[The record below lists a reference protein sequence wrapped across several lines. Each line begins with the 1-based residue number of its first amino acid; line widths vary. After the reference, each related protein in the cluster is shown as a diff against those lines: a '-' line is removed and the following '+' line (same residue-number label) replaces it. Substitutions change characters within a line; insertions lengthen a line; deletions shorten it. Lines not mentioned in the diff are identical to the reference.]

1 MERRRIWQEAV
12 RQAQRLAA
20 IHDPSGTQFNV
31 APVVRLE
38 DGSVITRDAFRR
50 REEKRIEKAV
60 ETRAEQEEGGQ
71 SQQRDHAKPDTPAP
85 PLATLDPLVD
95 TNSSR
100 INPERLSQIEGRGSS
115 QPRSK
120 SQLKK
125 LAKFEPRPPPPRPII
140 PEHIAP
146 FEGEENW
153 LSLWDLADADLE
165 RRVIRDKRRRAGER
179 KALRVR
185 QQSGKVERRMA
196 RDEKRKVYRDLKEE
210 WKTIK
215 GMQTANAS
223 FFQGSNSLLNRGN
236 NARER
241 ETKGYRG

>member
-1 MERRRIWQEAV
+1 MERRKIWQEAV

-20 IHDPSGTQFNV
+20 IHDPSGAQFNV
-31 APVVRLE
+31 APVVTME
-38 DGSVITRDAFRR
+38 DGSVITRDSFRR
-50 REEKRIEKAV
+50 REEKRARKAIEGQK
-60 ETRAEQEEGGQ
+60 EGGQ
-71 SQQRDHAKPDTPAP
+71 SLQEDRAQPGTPAP
-85 PLATLDPLVD
+85 PMARLDQLAAHDSTG
-95 TNSSR
+95 
-100 INPERLSQIEGRGSS
+100 INPERLSQIEGGGSL
-115 QPRSK
+115 QHRSK
-120 SQLKK
+120 SQMKK

-153 LSLWDLADADLE
+153 LSLWDLPDEDLE
-165 RRVIRDKRRRAGER
+165 RRVIREKRRRAAER

-215 GMQTANAS
+215 GT
-223 FFQGSNSLLNRGN
+223 
-236 NARER
+236 
-241 ETKGYRG
+241 